1 MHDDA
6 VTSRCQ
12 FLLIKDVLHLKVN
25 VYIYIYIFLGV
36 GEGGVKIFANA
47 LFVKIRGR
55 SLLCDGFIGGGIFTG
70 PQ

>member
-1 MHDDA
+1 MHGDA

-12 FLLIKDVLHLKVN
+12 FLLIKDFLHLKVN
-25 VYIYIYIFLGV
+25 VYIYIYIFLG
-36 GEGGVKIFANA
+36 GGGGVKIFANA

-55 SLLCDGFIGGGIFTG
+55 ILLCDGFIGGGIFTG

>member
-6 VTSRCQ
+6 VTGRCQ
-12 FLLIKDVLHLKVN
+12 FLLFKDFLHLKVN
-25 VYIYIYIFLGV
+25 VYIYIYIFLG
-36 GEGGVKIFANA
+36 GGLKIFANA

-55 SLLCDGFIGGGIFTG
+55 SLRCDGFIGGGIFTG